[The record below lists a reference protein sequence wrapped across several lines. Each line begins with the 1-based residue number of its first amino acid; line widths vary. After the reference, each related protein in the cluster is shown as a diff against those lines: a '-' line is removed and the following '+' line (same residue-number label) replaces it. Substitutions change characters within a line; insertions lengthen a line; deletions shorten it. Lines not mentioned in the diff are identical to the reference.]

1 MIQNILIANRGE
13 IALRIVRACHELGLR
28 AIAVYSTAD
37 RDAAHVRQ
45 ADDAICIGPAS
56 PVRSYLNKEA
66 ILQAARITGA
76 DAIHPGYG
84 FLSENADFAQMVAEQ
99 GLVFVGPPAGV
110 IRTMGDKLAAKRTM
124 LEAQVPCVPGTEGA
138 LPDDPAVI
146 HALATEIG
154 YPVLI
159 KASAGGGGRG
169 MRIVEDASGLTEA
182 AALTQAEAGQAFGN
196 PDIYIEKFMP
206 DPRHVEIQVLCDNY
220 GNAVWLGE
228 RDCSMQRRHQ
238 KVLEEAPAPFIDRK
252 LITRVAERAVEAC
265 KRIGYRGVGTFEFLY
280 QDSEFYFIEMNTR
293 LQVEHPVTELVT
305 GVDLV
310 QAQLRVAQGEALW
323 LTQED
328 VTLQGVALECRLNA
342 ENPVTFAASPGTI
355 TTWRPAGGPGIRLD
369 SHISAGD
376 VVSPYYDSMIGKLI
390 AYAPTRDE
398 AIRRMLR
405 AVKETQIDGVSTN
418 LSLHEKILSD
428 AGFGSG
434 EFDIHSIGK
443 TIKVAEDV

>member
-13 IALRIVRACHELGLR
+13 IALRVVRACHELGLR

-37 RDAAHVRQ
+37 KDAAHVRQ

-84 FLSENADFAQMVAEQ
+84 FLSENADFAQMVTEQ
-99 GLVFVGPPAGV
+99 GFVFIGPPADV
-110 IRTMGDKLAAKRTM
+110 IRTMGDKLAAKRAM

-146 HALATEIG
+146 HALAEEIG

-169 MRIVEDASGLTEA
+169 MRIVENASTLTDA

-238 KVLEEAPAPFIDRK
+238 KVLEEAPAPFIDRT
-252 LITRVAERAVEAC
+252 LIAHVAERAVEAC

-280 QDSEFYFIEMNTR
+280 QDSQFYFIEMNTR

-305 GVDLV
+305 GIDLV
-310 QAQLRVAQGEALW
+310 QAQLRVARGEALW
-323 LTQED
+323 FTQAD
-328 VTLQGVALECRLNA
+328 INLQGVAIECRLNA
-342 ENPVTFAASPGTI
+342 EDPVTFAASPGTV

-376 VVSPYYDSMIGKLI
+376 EVPPYYDSMIGKLI

-405 AVKETQIDGVSTN
+405 AVKETQIKGVSTN
-418 LSLHEKILSD
+418 LPLHEKILSD
-428 AGFGSG
+428 VGFSSG
-434 EFDIHSIGK
+434 KFDIHSIGK
-443 TIKVAEDV
+443 TIKVEEDV